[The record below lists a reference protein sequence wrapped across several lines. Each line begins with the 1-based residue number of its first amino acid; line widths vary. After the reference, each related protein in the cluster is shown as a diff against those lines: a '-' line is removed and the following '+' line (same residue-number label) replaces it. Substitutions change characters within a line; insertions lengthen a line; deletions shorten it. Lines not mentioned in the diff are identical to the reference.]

1 MLNVSKTQPIIL
13 GSGSYVNALNHLHPP
28 KIVINDIEIP
38 YCDNVCNLGV
48 TSDPTLSW
56 YRHSNIVINKIF
68 ANVAQLRR
76 NYSFMPKTVRKMIVN
91 SLLLPILDYGST
103 VFTDIPVTVNVK
115 LQRAQNACIRF
126 VCGAAKFDHVT
137 QLYRELRWLKLED
150 RRKLNIAL
158 FTLRVFKSSA
168 PLYILKEFTSVSSV
182 KSRST
187 RSNQNSLVVPH
198 HRTAKYSHSF
208 LVTATNIWNE
218 YSLFDYIHLVST
230 SRLKCSIL
238 EKLLSKY

>member
-1 MLNVSKTQPIIL
+1 MKSWFCGHTFFC
-13 GSGSYVNALNHLHPP
+13 GRHL
-28 KIVINDIEIP
+28 
-38 YCDNVCNLGV
+38 
-48 TSDPTLSW
+48 T
-56 YRHSNIVINKIF
+56 R
-68 ANVAQLRR
+68 
-76 NYSFMPKTVRKMIVN
+76 
-91 SLLLPILDYGST
+91 
-103 VFTDIPVTVNVK
+103 VK

-137 QLYRELRWLKLED
+137 PLYRELRWLKLED

-182 KSRST
+182 NSRST

-230 SRLKCSIL
+230 SRLKSSIL
-238 EKLLSKY
+238 EKLLSKYPSENRDCSYMFTTSSETACKQLRGGKRFKNTEERL